1 MVKEQASNGRRVK
14 DADSFFQ
21 FVAMCLEFS
30 ETTSRSRN
38 EHGHG
43 FTKFILDSEMKRG
56 RDYLGKI
63 KLTMNDESRLKSGS

>member
-1 MVKEQASNGRRVK
+1 MK
-14 DADSFFQ
+14 DADSFSE
-21 FVAMCLEFS
+21 FVAMCLEYS

-38 EHGHG
+38 GHGHGHG

-63 KLTMNDESRLKSGS
+63 KLTSNDESRLKSGS